1 MKEVKQKIYELT
13 DLINKYRREYYELD
27 APTISDFEYDS
38 LLYNLEQLEKQYP
51 EYALPNSPTKQVGYT
66 PSSQFEKVV
75 FDRPMLSL
83 GDIFNYDEVKNFV
96 SKIYSMGYKPTFVC
110 ELKIDGIASSLHY
123 KNGYFSLGSTRGD
136 GQVGENITENLK
148 TVNTLPK
155 VLDKDIDL
163 EVRGEVYM
171 KRSVLDSLNEE
182 RKNKGIE
189 LFKNCR
195 NATGGSLRQL
205 DPNVTKERNL
215 SNFCYTLV
223 NPEKYNIKTQD
234 QALRFLKEC
243 GFAINENYKLC
254 ESAEE
259 IIEYL
264 EYWKEERTKL
274 DYDTDGVVIKVNE
287 FDLYDK
293 IGYTVKAPK
302 WGIAYKF
309 PALEVET
316 KLLDIIYTVGR
327 TGNITP
333 NAVLEPVFISGSL
346 VQRATLNNEDF
357 CKDKDIRIG
366 DYVVVRKAGEIIPE
380 VVSVN
385 LSRRTADLKPFE
397 MIENCPICN
406 QPLVRKENE
415 SLHFCINENCD
426 GRNVA
431 NIIYFASRPCM
442 DIEGLGEKVVEE
454 LYQLGYLK
462 KITDIYYL
470 HNYRSQLEQLDGY
483 GELSVS
489 NLIDSINKSKQNSLD
504 RVIAALGIRYV
515 GAKVSKIL
523 AREFGS
529 LENLMNANFDTLN
542 NIKDIGPNISNSV
555 ISYMI
560 NNKELILELQSLGIN
575 PIMEKVVEDNLLYQ
589 GKAIVLTGKLESL
602 TREEATQIIENLG
615 GSVTSSVSKKT
626 YMVVCGSDAGSKLT
640 KAQALGIKVINE
652 QQFLDE
658 VNNAK
663 VYQD

>member
-1 MKEVKQKIYELT
+1 MKEIKNKIYELT
-13 DLINKYRREYYELD
+13 QLLNKYRKEYYEQD
-27 APTISDFEYDS
+27 APTISDYEYDS
-38 LLYNLEQLEKQYP
+38 LMRNLEQLEEQYP
-51 EYALPNSPTKQVGYT
+51 EYALPDSPTKQVGYT
-66 PSSQFEKVV
+66 ASNQFEKVV
-75 FDRPMLSL
+75 FEKPMLSL
-83 GDIFNYDEVKNFV
+83 GDIFNYEELRSFCE
-96 SKIYSMGYKPTFVC
+96 KIFNMGIHPTFVC
-110 ELKIDGIASSLHY
+110 ELKIDGIASSLTY
-123 KNGYFSLGSTRGD
+123 NRGFFTLGSTRGD

-148 TVNTLPK
+148 TVNDIPK
-155 VLDKDIDL
+155 VLDHDLDI

-171 KRSVLDSLNEE
+171 KRSVLDYLNNE
-182 RKNKGIE
+182 RKNKGLD

-195 NATGGSLRQL
+195 NAAGGSLRQL
-205 DPNVTKERNL
+205 DPNVTKERKL

-223 NPEKYNIKTQD
+223 NPEKYDIHNQSD
-234 QALRFLKEC
+234 ALKFMEDH
-243 GFAINENYKLC
+243 GFAINNHYKLC
-254 ESAEE
+254 NTVDE

-264 EYWKEERTKL
+264 EYWKEERKNL

-287 FDLYDK
+287 FSLQEE

-309 PALEVET
+309 PAEEVET
-316 KLLDIIYTVGR
+316 KLLDIVYTVGR

-385 LSRRTADLKPFE
+385 LQRRVLGLKEFE
-397 MIENCPICN
+397 MIDRCPICN
-406 QPLVRKENE
+406 ELLVRKDNE
-415 SLHFCINENCD
+415 SLHFCVNEKCD

-454 LYQLGYLK
+454 LYNLGYIK

-470 HNYRSQLEQLDGY
+470 EKHAKQLEQLEGY
-483 GELSVS
+483 GELSVK
-489 NLIDSINKSKQNSLD
+489 NLINSINKSKENPLE

-523 AREFGS
+523 AKEFCS
-529 LENLMNANFDTLN
+529 LDNLLNATFDQLN
-542 NIKDIGPNISNSV
+542 NIRDIGPNISTSV
-555 ISYMI
+555 INFMST
-560 NNKELILELQSLGIN
+560 NKDLILELQSLGIN
-575 PIMEKVVEDNLLYQ
+575 PIMEKQETKDLLYS
-589 GKAIVLTGKLESL
+589 GKAIVLTGKLEKF
-602 TREEATQIIENLG
+602 TRDEATAIIEQLG

-640 KAQALGIKVINE
+640 KANQLGIKVINE
-652 QQFLDE
+652 EQFLEE
-658 VNNAK
+658 VENAK
-663 VYQD
+663 VH

>member
-13 DLINKYRREYYELD
+13 DLLNKYRKEYYELD

-38 LLYNLEQLEKQYP
+38 LLYNLEQLELQYP

-66 PSSQFEKVV
+66 PSSQFEEVV
-75 FDRPMLSL
+75 FEQPMLSL
-83 GDIFNYDEVKNFV
+83 GDIFNYDEVKEFV
-96 SKIYSMGYKPTFVC
+96 DKIYSRGFKPTFVC

-123 KNGYFSLGSTRGD
+123 KNGYFTLGSTRGN
-136 GQVGENITENLK
+136 GLVGENITENLK
-148 TVNTLPK
+148 TINTLPK

-171 KRSVLDSLNEE
+171 KRSVLNTLNEE
-182 RKNKGIE
+182 RKNKGVE
-189 LFKNCR
+189 AFKNCR
-195 NATGGSLRQL
+195 NAAGGSLRQL
-205 DPNVTKERNL
+205 DSNITRERNL

-234 QALRFLKEC
+234 EALKFLKEC
-243 GFAINENYKLC
+243 GFSINENYKLC

-287 FDLYDK
+287 FALYDQ

-316 KLLDIIYTVGR
+316 KLLDIVYTVGR

-366 DYVVVRKAGEIIPE
+366 DYVIVRKAGEIIPE
-380 VVSVN
+380 VVAVN
-385 LSRRTADLKPFE
+385 LNRRTEELASFK
-397 MIENCPICN
+397 MIDNCPICN
-406 QPLVRKENE
+406 QALVRKENE
-415 SLHFCINENCD
+415 SLHFCVNENCD
-426 GRNVA
+426 GRNIA
-431 NIIYFASRPCM
+431 NIIYFAARTCM

-470 HNYRSQLEQLDGY
+470 EKYRQQLEQLEGY
-483 GELSVS
+483 GELSVK
-489 NLIDSINKSKQNSLD
+489 NLIDAINKSKQNPLEK
-504 RVIAALGIRYV
+504 VIAALGIRYV
-515 GAKVSKIL
+515 GTKVAKIL
-523 AREFGS
+523 AREFGC
-529 LENLMNANFDTLN
+529 LNNLMNADFETLN
-542 NIKDIGPNISNSV
+542 NIRDIGPNISNSV
-555 ISYMI
+555 ITYMK
-560 NNKELILELQSLGIN
+560 NNRDLIIELQSVGIN
-575 PIMEKVVEDNLLYQ
+575 PIMEKVIKENLLYE
-589 GKAIVLTGKLESL
+589 GKAIVLTGKLETL
-602 TREEATQIIENLG
+602 TRDEATGIIENLG
-615 GSVTSSVSKKT
+615 GTVTSSVSKKT

-640 KAQALGIKVINE
+640 KAQSLGVKVINE

-663 VYQD
+663 IYQD

>member
-1 MKEVKQKIYELT
+1 MKEIKQKIYELT
-13 DLINKYRREYYELD
+13 ELLNKYRKEYYELD
-27 APTISDFEYDS
+27 APTISDYEYDS
-38 LLYNLEQLEKQYP
+38 LIHNLEQLENKYP

-66 PSSQFEKVV
+66 ASSQFEKVV
-75 FDRPMLSL
+75 FDKPMLSL
-83 GDIFNYDEVKNFV
+83 GDIFNYDEVRAFV
-96 SKIYSMGYKPTFVC
+96 NRINNMGYNPTFVC
-110 ELKIDGIASSLHY
+110 ELKIDGIASSLKY
-123 KNGYFSLGSTRGD
+123 NKGFFVLGSTRGD
-136 GQVGENITENLK
+136 GQVGENITNNLK

-171 KRSVLDSLNEE
+171 KRSVLDSLNND
-182 RKNKGIE
+182 RKSKGLD

-195 NATGGSLRQL
+195 NAAGGSLRQL
-205 DPNVTKERNL
+205 DPNVTRERKL

-223 NPEKYNIKTQD
+223 NPQNYNISNQVD
-234 QALRFLKEC
+234 ALKLMESC
-243 GFAINENYKLC
+243 GFEVNNNYKLC
-254 ESAEE
+254 NNADE
-259 IIEYL
+259 IIAYL
-264 EYWKEERTKL
+264 EYWQEARRDL

-287 FDLYDK
+287 FDLQEK

-309 PALEVET
+309 PAMEVET

-357 CKDKDIRIG
+357 CLEKDIRIG

-385 LSRRTADLKPFE
+385 LSRREDGLTPFK

-406 QPLVRKENE
+406 SLLQRKENE
-415 SLHFCINENCD
+415 SLHFCVNEKCD
-426 GRNVA
+426 GRIVA

-454 LYQLGYLK
+454 LYELGYIK

-470 HNYRSQLEQLDGY
+470 EKYRSSLEQLEGY
-483 GELSVS
+483 GKLSVD
-489 NLIDSINKSKQNSLD
+489 NLVNSINKSKQNPLEK
-504 RVIAALGIRYV
+504 VIAALGIRYV
-515 GAKVSKIL
+515 GTKVSKIL
-523 AREFGS
+523 AKEYGS
-529 LENLMNANFDTLN
+529 LDNLMNASFDSLN
-542 NIKDIGPNISNSV
+542 NIRDIGPNISNSV
-555 ISYMI
+555 VNFMAS
-560 NNKELILELQSLGIN
+560 NKDLIKELQSLGID
-575 PIMEKVVEDNLLYQ
+575 PKIEKQEQKDLLYSN
-589 GKAIVLTGKLESL
+589 KAIVLTGKLETL
-602 TREEATQIIENLG
+602 TRDEATKIIEDLG
-615 GSVTSSVSKKT
+615 GTVTSSVSKKT

-640 KAQALGIKVINE
+640 KANQLGIKVINE
-652 QQFLDE
+652 QQFLEE

-663 VYQD
+663 IY

>member
-1 MKEVKQKIYELT
+1 MKEIKQKIYELT
-13 DLINKYRREYYELD
+13 ELLNKYRKEYYEQD
-27 APTISDFEYDS
+27 APTISDYEYDS
-38 LLYNLEQLEKQYP
+38 LLHNLEVLETHYP
-51 EYALPNSPTKQVGYT
+51 EYALPDSPTKQVGYT
-66 PSSQFEKVV
+66 ASSQFEKVV
-75 FDRPMLSL
+75 FERPMLSL
-83 GDIFNYDEVKNFV
+83 GDIFNYDEVRAFV
-96 SKIYSMGYKPTFVC
+96 TRINNMGFNPTFVC
-110 ELKIDGIASSLHY
+110 ELKIDGIASSLNY
-123 KNGYFSLGSTRGD
+123 NKGFFVLGSTRGD
-136 GQVGENITENLK
+136 GQVGENITDNLK

-155 VLDKDIDL
+155 VLERDLDL

-182 RKNKGIE
+182 RKNKGLD

-195 NATGGSLRQL
+195 NAAGGSLRQL
-205 DPNVTKERNL
+205 DPKITRERKL

-223 NPEKYNIKTQD
+223 NPEKYNIHSQTE
-234 QALRFLKEC
+234 ALKFMEQC
-243 GFAINENYKLC
+243 GFAVNSNYKLC
-254 ESAEE
+254 KNADE

-264 EYWKEERTKL
+264 EYWQEARKDL

-287 FDLYDK
+287 FDLHEK

-357 CKDKDIRIG
+357 CIDKDIRIG

-385 LSRRTADLKPFE
+385 LNRREEGLKPFK
-397 MIENCPICN
+397 MIDKCPICN
-406 QPLVRKENE
+406 HPLERKENE
-415 SLHFCINENCD
+415 SLHFCVNENCD
-426 GRNVA
+426 GRNIA

-454 LYQLGYLK
+454 LYELGYVR

-470 HNYRSQLEQLDGY
+470 EKHRLALESLDGY

-489 NLIDSINKSKQNSLD
+489 NLINSIKKSKENPLE

-523 AREFGS
+523 AKEYGS
-529 LENLMNANFDTLN
+529 LDSLMNATFD
-542 NIKDIGPNISNSV
+542 
-555 ISYMI
+555 
-560 NNKELILELQSLGIN
+560 SL
-575 PIMEKVVEDNLLYQ
+575 
-589 GKAIVLTGKLESL
+589 
-602 TREEATQIIENLG
+602 
-615 GSVTSSVSKKT
+615 
-626 YMVVCGSDAGSKLT
+626 
-640 KAQALGIKVINE
+640 
-652 QQFLDE
+652 
-658 VNNAK
+658 NAK
-663 VYQD
+663 N

>member
-254 ESAEE
+254 ESVEE

-470 HNYRSQLEQLDGY
+470 HNYRLQLEQLDGY

-529 LENLMNANFDTLN
+529 LENLMNADFDTLN

-663 VYQD
+663 VHQD

>member
-254 ESAEE
+254 ESVEE

-529 LENLMNANFDTLN
+529 LENLMNADFDTLN

-663 VYQD
+663 VHQD

>member
-1 MKEVKQKIYELT
+1 MKEIKNKIYELT
-13 DLINKYRREYYELD
+13 QLLNKYRKEYYELD
-27 APTISDFEYDS
+27 APTISDYEYDS
-38 LLYNLEQLEKQYP
+38 LIHNLEQLEMQYP

-66 PSSQFEKVV
+66 PNNKFEAVVFEK
-75 FDRPMLSL
+75 PMLSL
-83 GDIFNYDEVKNFV
+83 GDIFNYEEVKSFCE
-96 SKIYSMGYKPTFVC
+96 KIYNMGIYPTFVC
-110 ELKIDGIASSLHY
+110 ELKIDGIASSLTY
-123 KNGYFSLGSTRGD
+123 EKGFFTLGSTRGD
-136 GQVGENITENLK
+136 GTVGENITENLK

-155 VLDKDIDL
+155 VLDKDLDV

-171 KRSVLDSLNEE
+171 KRSILEKLNQE
-182 RKNKGIE
+182 RKEKGLE

-195 NATGGSLRQL
+195 NTAGGSLRQL
-205 DPNVTKERNL
+205 DSNITKERQL

-223 NPEKYNIKTQD
+223 NPEKYDVHTQTD
-234 QALRFLKEC
+234 ALKFMENN
-243 GFAINENYKLC
+243 GFPINNHYKLC
-254 ESAEE
+254 KSADE

-264 EYWKEERTKL
+264 EYWKEERKKL

-287 FDLYDK
+287 FNLQEE

-309 PALEVET
+309 PAEEVET

-357 CKDKDIRIG
+357 CKEKDIRIG

-385 LSRRTADLKPFE
+385 LQRREKDLKPFE
-397 MIENCPICN
+397 MIERCPKCN
-406 QPLVRKENE
+406 ELLVRKENE
-415 SLHFCINENCD
+415 SLHFCVNNNCD
-426 GRNVA
+426 GRIIA

-454 LYQLGYLK
+454 LYSLGYIN

-470 HNYRSQLEQLDGY
+470 YNYKEQLKQIEGY
-483 GELSVS
+483 GELSVN
-489 NLIDSINKSKQNSLD
+489 NLLESIEKSKENSLE
-504 RVIAALGIRYV
+504 RVIASLGIRYV
-515 GAKVSKIL
+515 GTKVSKIL
-523 AREFGS
+523 AKQFCS
-529 LENLMNANFDTLN
+529 LDNLLNASYDELN
-542 NIKDIGPNISNSV
+542 NIRDIGPNISSSV
-555 ISYMI
+555 VTFME
-560 NNKELILELQSLGIN
+560 NNKDLITELKLLGIN
-575 PIMEKVVEDNLLYQ
+575 PIMEKVDESNLLYS
-589 GKAIVLTGKLESL
+589 GKAIVLTGKLEKF
-602 TREEATQIIENLG
+602 TREQATQIIEQLG

-626 YMVVCGSDAGSKLT
+626 YMVVCGSDAGSKLA
-640 KAQALGIKVINE
+640 KAQQLGIKVINE

-663 VYQD
+663 IY

>member
-13 DLINKYRREYYELD
+13 DLLNKYRREYYELD

-189 LFKNCR
+189 LFKNSR

-529 LENLMNANFDTLN
+529 LENLMNADFDTLN

>member
-1 MKEVKQKIYELT
+1 MKQVKEKIYELT
-13 DLINKYRREYYELD
+13 QLLNKYRKEYYEQD
-27 APTISDFEYDS
+27 SPTISDYEYDS
-38 LLYNLEQLEKQYP
+38 LIHNLEQLEIQYP
-51 EYALPNSPTKQVGYT
+51 QYALPNSPTKQVGYT
-66 PSSQFEKVV
+66 PSNQFEKVV

-83 GDIFNYDEVKNFV
+83 GDIFNYDEVRTFV
-96 SKIYSMGYKPTFVC
+96 EKINNMGYFPTFVC
-110 ELKIDGIASSLHY
+110 ELKIDGIASSLNY
-123 KNGYFSLGSTRGD
+123 KQGFFNLGSTRGD

-148 TVNTLPK
+148 TINTLPK
-155 VLDKDIDL
+155 VLEHDIDI

-171 KRSVLDSLNEE
+171 KRSVLENLNTI
-182 RKNKGIE
+182 RKEKGLE

-195 NATGGSLRQL
+195 NAAGGSLRQL
-205 DPNVTKERNL
+205 DVNVTKERNL

-223 NPEKYNIKTQD
+223 NPELYNIHTQTD
-234 QALRFLKEC
+234 ALDFMKQC
-243 GFAINENYKLC
+243 GFAVNPNYKHC
-254 ESAEE
+254 KTAEE

-264 EYWKEERTKL
+264 EYWQEKRKDL

-287 FDLYDK
+287 FDLYEK

-357 CKDKDIRIG
+357 CTEKDIRIG

-385 LSRRTADLKPFE
+385 FARRDKNLQSFK
-397 MIENCPICN
+397 MIERCPICN
-406 QPLVRKENE
+406 ELLIRKENE
-415 SLHFCINENCD
+415 SLHYCVNEKCD
-426 GRNVA
+426 GRVIA

-454 LYQLGYLK
+454 FYNLGYLS

-470 HNYRSQLEQLDGY
+470 EKHRIELEKLEGF
-483 GELSVS
+483 GELSVN
-489 NLIDSINKSKQNSLD
+489 NLIESINKSKQNPLD
-504 RVIAALGIRYV
+504 RVIAGLGIRYV
-515 GAKVSKIL
+515 GTKVAKIL
-523 AREFGS
+523 ANEFGS
-529 LENLMNANFDTLN
+529 LDNLLEASFDSLN
-542 NIKDIGPNISNSV
+542 SIKDIGPNISSSV
-555 ISYMI
+555 VNFMS
-560 NNKELILELQSLGIN
+560 NNRHLVKELQDLGIN
-575 PIMEKVVEDNLLYQ
+575 PIVEKKENDNLLYS
-589 GKAIVLTGKLESL
+589 GKAIVLTGKLESF
-602 TREEATQIIENLG
+602 TREEATNIIEKLG

-640 KAQALGIKVINE
+640 KANQLGIRVVNE

-658 VNNAK
+658 VKNAK
-663 VYQD
+663 IY